1 MFYFRLNECD
11 SKGSRYTPLL
21 HRPLAILD
29 VVSDSKPH
37 SPRLMELK
45 VDSFRQRIPHLYRQI
60 KVALRVWKRDGCIT
74 AIVAPT
80 IRHVIHV
87 NGSEKIGR
95 YLLNTPE
102 KSLIP

>member
-1 MFYFRLNECD
+1 MFRICLNECD
-11 SKGSRYTPLL
+11 SKGPRYTPLL

-29 VVSDSKPH
+29 VVSNSRPH

-45 VDSFRQRIPHLYRQI
+45 VDNFRQKIPHLYQQI
-60 KVALRVWKRDGCIT
+60 KVALRVWRRDGCIT
-74 AIVAPT
+74 AIVAPR

-95 YLLNTPE
+95 YLLTTPK
-102 KSLIP
+102 KSLIS